1 MKEEIFIYLKN
12 NNPLQTIEP
21 DCLQYEDFVTNEKNN
36 FIMNFTD
43 DNKTKNVHIINDW
56 CDRLVANVNNQ
67 ETIILF
73 IENQIELSEK
83 IESK

>member
-1 MKEEIFIYLKN
+1 MKEELFIYLKN

-21 DCLQYEDFVTNEKNN
+21 DCLQYEDFVTNENNN
-36 FIMNFTD
+36 FVMTFTD
-43 DNKTKNVHIINDW
+43 DNTIKNVHIINDW
-56 CDRLVANVNNQ
+56 FDRLVANVNNQ
-67 ETIILF
+67 GTIISF